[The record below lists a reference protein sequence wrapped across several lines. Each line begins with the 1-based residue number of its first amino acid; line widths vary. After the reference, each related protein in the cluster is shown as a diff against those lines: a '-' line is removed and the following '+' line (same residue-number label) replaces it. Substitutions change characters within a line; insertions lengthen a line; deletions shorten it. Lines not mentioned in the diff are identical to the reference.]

1 LIAIHHRKD
10 SFSQNWI
17 DFCKNKNINCKIVD
31 CYDNDIIDQVKDCDA
46 LMWHWSHTN
55 HKDLLFARQ
64 LTYSLEMMGKVVFP
78 CSKTAWHFD
87 DKVGQK
93 YLLETVGAPIIN
105 SYVFYGKKEVLEWLS
120 STEFPK
126 VFKLRCGACS
136 SNVKKI
142 CSKRKA
148 RKYIKKAFGAGFKAR
163 ERIDFL
169 KERLWHFRRDKN
181 IKSFLNISRG
191 IARLIIPSKTLIN
204 LPKQRGYIYAQ
215 DFIPN
220 NNYDIRI
227 IIIGNR
233 AFAIKRMVRAGDFR
247 ASGSGDIIYDMK
259 QIPLECVKISF
270 EITSRLKA
278 QCLAF
283 DYVLLDGIPKIVE
296 ISYGFNRLGYLDC
309 PGYWNSSLE
318 WKPGKFTPENFMVE
332 DVISQVD
339 IKKNKT

>member
-1 LIAIHHRKD
+1 
-10 SFSQNWI
+10 
-17 DFCKNKNINCKIVD
+17 
-31 CYDNDIIDQVKDCDA
+31 
-46 LMWHWSHTN
+46 
-55 HKDLLFARQ
+55 
-64 LTYSLEMMGKVVFP
+64 
-78 CSKTAWHFD
+78 
-87 DKVGQK
+87 
-93 YLLETVGAPIIN
+93 
-105 SYVFYGKKEVLEWLS
+105 
-120 STEFPK
+120 
-126 VFKLRCGACS
+126 
-136 SNVKKI
+136 
-142 CSKRKA
+142 
-148 RKYIKKAFGAGFKAR
+148 
-163 ERIDFL
+163 L